1 MIIQVDTREHQ
12 SEWKRIKQQFDEIG
26 VKHFRSKCWVGDYM
40 NIENHKLVIDRK
52 QNLTEVCSNVTQDHE
67 RFRNEMLRAQEMGI
81 KIIFLVEHG
90 EGVECLED
98 VIFWEN
104 PRRHKRKKIDGKWVD
119 YETKAT
125 KGETLYNIL
134 KTMER
139 KYGVEWQFCDKEST
153 GRKIVELLGGD
164 VDWDG

>member
-1 MIIQVDTREHQ
+1 MIILEDTRQQSHKHDLKHKWFEEHGIIV
-12 SEWKRIKQQFDEIG
+12 KRCRLYI
-26 VKHFRSKCWVGDYM
+26 GDYTLPT
-40 NIENHKLVIDRK
+40 NQSVCIDTK
-52 QNLTEVCSNVTQDHE
+52 SHLLEVVSNVTQDHE
-67 RFRNEMLRAQEMGI
+67 RFRNEMIRAQEAGV
-81 KIIFLVEHG
+81 KLIFLVEHG

-104 PRRHKRKKIDGKWVD
+104 PRRHKRKKVDGKWVD

-164 VDWDG
+164 EYE